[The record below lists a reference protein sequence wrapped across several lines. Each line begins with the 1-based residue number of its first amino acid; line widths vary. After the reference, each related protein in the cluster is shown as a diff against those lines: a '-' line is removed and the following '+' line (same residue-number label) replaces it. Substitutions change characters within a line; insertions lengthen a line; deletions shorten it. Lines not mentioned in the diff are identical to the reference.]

1 MVSTK
6 SYVAASIASILS
18 TIPISDLAGR
28 SIGLNELSPTG
39 SDIQEALSR
48 RYGSPAKIAHAS
60 DEDSV
65 QNIKNQHPFS
75 LMDLTKLK
83 WSRGEHS
90 VGDDI
95 FDLKGY
101 KEATLDDLIVGEQL
115 GVYRDVPLPYNLDH
129 YFQ

>member
-1 MVSTK
+1 
-6 SYVAASIASILS
+6 
-18 TIPISDLAGR
+18 
-28 SIGLNELSPTG
+28 
-39 SDIQEALSR
+39 
-48 RYGSPAKIAHAS
+48 
-60 DEDSV
+60 
-65 QNIKNQHPFS
+65 
-75 LMDLTKLK
+75 MDLVKLK

-101 KEATLDDLIVGEQL
+101 KKASLDDLIVGEQL